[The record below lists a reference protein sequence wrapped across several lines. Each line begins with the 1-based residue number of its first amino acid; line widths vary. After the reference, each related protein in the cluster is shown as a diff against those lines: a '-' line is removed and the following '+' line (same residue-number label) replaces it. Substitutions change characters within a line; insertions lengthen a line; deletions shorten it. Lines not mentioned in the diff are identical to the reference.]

1 MRADLLSRFVDKDD
15 WSLNPVVFQDIDA
28 KWGPHTVD
36 RFSSYYNAQLPRFN
50 SKFASPGSCGV
61 DAFAQDWSR
70 ENNWICPPVSLIVCS
85 IRKLENCNGSET
97 LVIPEWPSAFFGPFC
112 MSRPLNLRALLKM
125 FMLFLGL
132 TICSLRAQ
140 VKKKFTNQR
149 IPYSVHALRSGC

>member
-1 MRADLLSRFVDKDD
+1 M
-15 WSLNPVVFQDIDA
+15 NPVVFQDIDA

-85 IRKLENCNGSET
+85 IRKLENSNGSGT
-97 LVIPEWPSAFFGPFC
+97 LVIPEWPSAFF
-112 MSRPLNLRALLKM
+112 LAL
-125 FMLFLGL
+125 FA
-132 TICSLRAQ
+132 C
-140 VKKKFTNQR
+140 
-149 IPYSVHALRSGC
+149 HALSI